1 MATKKDYL
9 RAAILSGGSMA
20 AIPSNSEIY
29 LGSNLKEGSN
39 PYVAPDNGYIVAA
52 VSGDASKAAL
62 RITTSKLE
70 ACSHKNSATGEV
82 AASVSLLVKKGDTA
96 DIVLTNV
103 TKVYF
108 ARFIKLVGGAKSPVA
123 QLFWRVVPC
132 LRTCL
137 TRALKP
143 IADRIRVSS
152 QVAILQL
159 TSRSRQGMRTSMQPL
174 TFLRATACS
183 SSSVSPLKATPT
195 TTSRFDEISST
206 VGLWGLTGRRGRLSR
221 YPAERVKRFTGTRG
235 LMELLRTS
243 KRTSAFTHTS
253 ALNVCF
259 GGASYE

>member
-108 ARFIKLVGGAKSPVA
+108 ARFIKLVGG
-123 QLFWRVVPC
+123 
-132 LRTCL
+132 
-137 TRALKP
+137 
-143 IADRIRVSS
+143 
-152 QVAILQL
+152 
-159 TSRSRQGMRTSMQPL
+159 G
-174 TFLRATACS
+174 
-183 SSSVSPLKATPT
+183 
-195 TTSRFDEISST
+195 
-206 VGLWGLTGRRGRLSR
+206 
-221 YPAERVKRFTGTRG
+221 
-235 LMELLRTS
+235 
-243 KRTSAFTHTS
+243 
-253 ALNVCF
+253 
-259 GGASYE
+259 